1 MKAGIPPFGEA
12 NLNDP
17 YYKLFNRKARS
28 FWKVHGKQHE
38 KGFYSKEYQD
48 LLNKMLTY
56 EPKDRL
62 DIQDIA

>member
-28 FWKVHGKQHE
+28 FWKVHGK
-38 KGFYSKEYQD
+38 
-48 LLNKMLTY
+48 
-56 EPKDRL
+56 
-62 DIQDIA
+62 